1 MGVKV
6 DNPKKQFSLTLNP
19 KTMEFLR
26 KLAEK
31 ESRSLSSYLDL
42 LLTAY
47 VEDVKK
53 EGHNV

>member
-1 MGVKV
+1 MGIRVE
-6 DNPKKQFSLTLNP
+6 NPKKQFSLTLNP
-19 KTMEFLR
+19 ETVEFLR
-26 KLAEK
+26 ELATSEK
-31 ESRSLSSYLDL
+31 RTLSSYLNL